1 VTTAIDLILWCLVA
15 SPAVLVA
22 YAYVIYPMLLGD
34 GGQGQARAPEVG
46 ADTSA
51 ASNDALP
58 LVTVTLPAYNEER
71 RLAAA
76 LDAVLA
82 SDYPRAKLH
91 VVVVSDASTD
101 RTDEI
106 ARAYAD
112 RGVELLR
119 LPTRQG
125 KTAGE
130 NASRA
135 VVRGDIVINTDA
147 SVRVAPGAIR
157 ALARA
162 FADPTVGV
170 ASGHDVSVS
179 ADVDGRVQGEG
190 SYVDFEMQLRQR
202 ETARYGI
209 VGASGCLFA
218 IRRAL
223 HAEPLPET
231 LSRDFASA
239 LVAREHG
246 YRAVSVPSAHVYV
259 PRAGALGAE
268 YRRKVRTMAR
278 GLRTLWFKRHLLNP
292 WRYGF
297 FAFALWSHKVA
308 RWAVYPAAAL
318 ALLALALLAMRH
330 EAIRYVLAA
339 ALVGIGGGALAMRRV
354 DRTGA
359 GRLLRLVAF
368 AYAANVAGLMAWW
381 EFLRGHQT
389 AVWEPTRRP
398 G

>member
-1 VTTAIDLILWCLVA
+1 
-15 SPAVLVA
+15 
-22 YAYVIYPMLLGD
+22 
-34 GGQGQARAPEVG
+34 
-46 ADTSA
+46 
-51 ASNDALP
+51 
-58 LVTVTLPAYNEER
+58 
-71 RLAAA
+71 
-76 LDAVLA
+76 
-82 SDYPRAKLH
+82 
-91 VVVVSDASTD
+91 
-101 RTDEI
+101 
-106 ARAYAD
+106 
-112 RGVELLR
+112 
-119 LPTRQG
+119 
-125 KTAGE
+125 
-130 NASRA
+130 
-135 VVRGDIVINTDA
+135 
-147 SVRVAPGAIR
+147 
-157 ALARA
+157 
-162 FADPTVGV
+162 
-170 ASGHDVSVS
+170 VSVS

-308 RWAVYPAAAL
+308 RWAAYPAAAL

>member
-1 VTTAIDLILWCLVA
+1 MLTLLLVVLFL
-15 SPAVLVA
+15 SPALLVG
-22 YAYVIYPMLLGD
+22 YAYFAYPALLRFGRRPPPPGTVA
-34 GGQGQARAPEVG
+34 GG
-46 ADTSA
+46 A
-51 ASNDALP
+51 ALDASLP
-58 LVTVTLPAYNEER
+58 MVTVTLPAYNEER

-82 SDYPRAKLH
+82 SDYPREKLH

-101 RTDEI
+101 ATDEI
-106 ARAYAD
+106 ARSYAD

-135 VVRGDIVINTDA
+135 VVRGSVVINTDA
-147 SVRVAPGAIR
+147 SVRIAPGAIR
-157 ALARA
+157 ALASA

-170 ASGHDVSVS
+170 ASGHDISVS
-179 ADVDGRVQGEG
+179 ADNAGRVQGEG
-190 SYVDFEMQLRQR
+190 SYVDFEMELRAR
-202 ETARYGI
+202 ETAWYGI

-218 IRRAL
+218 IRREL
-223 HAEPLPET
+223 HAEHLPEM

-246 YRAVSVPSAHVYV
+246 YRAVSVPAAHVYV
-259 PRAGALGAE
+259 PRAGALSAE

-278 GLRTLWFKRHLLNP
+278 GMRTLWFKRHLLNP
-292 WRYGF
+292 FKYGF

-308 RWAVYPAAAL
+308 RWLVYPAAVL
-318 ALLALALLAMRH
+318 ALLALG
-330 EAIRYVLAA
+330 VLAITLPWARLLLVA
-339 ALVGIGGGALAMRRV
+339 ALAGIALGAMARRVVDSRSAGALV
-354 DRTGA
+354 
-359 GRLLRLVAF
+359 RLAAF
-368 AYAANVAGLMAWW
+368 GYAANVAGLAAWW
-381 EFLRGHQT
+381 EFLKGSEM

>member
-1 VTTAIDLILWCLVA
+1 MTPILLLLSI
-15 SPAVLVA
+15 SPLLLGG
-22 YAYVIYPMLLGD
+22 YAYLVYPMLLRTRGH
-34 GGQGQARAPEVG
+34 RP
-46 ADTSA
+46 TSSEA
-51 ASNDALP
+51 HVPDAELP
-58 LVTVTLPAYNEER
+58 MVTVTLPAFNEER

-82 SDYPRAKLH
+82 SDYPADKLH

-101 RTDEI
+101 GTDAI
-106 ARAYAD
+106 AASYAD

-135 VVRGDIVINTDA
+135 VVRGSIVINTDA
-147 SVRVAPGAIR
+147 SVLVAPGAIR
-157 ALARA
+157 ALAET
-162 FADPTVGV
+162 FADPEVGV
-170 ASGHDVSVS
+170 ASGHDVSVTS
-179 ADVDGRVQGEG
+179 DRTGTVQGEG
-190 SYVDFEMQLRQR
+190 SYVDFEMRLRGD
-202 ETARYGI
+202 ETAWYGI

-218 IRRAL
+218 IRREL
-223 HAEPLPET
+223 HAVHLPDM

-246 YRAVSVPSAHVYV
+246 FRAVSVPAAHVYV
-259 PRAGALGAE
+259 PRSGALSAE

-292 WRYGF
+292 ARYGF

-308 RWAVYPAAAL
+308 RWLVYPAAAV
-318 ALLALALLAMRH
+318 ALGALGALSVSHVAARV
-330 EAIRYVLAA
+330 VLAA
-339 ALVGIGGGALAMRRV
+339 ALLGVVAGAMAKARV
-354 DRTGA
+354 DQAPTSA
-359 GRLLRLVAF
+359 VIRLAAF
-368 AYAANVAGLMAWW
+368 AYAANLAGLAAWW
-381 EFLRGHQT
+381 EFLRGSEM

-398 G
+398 N